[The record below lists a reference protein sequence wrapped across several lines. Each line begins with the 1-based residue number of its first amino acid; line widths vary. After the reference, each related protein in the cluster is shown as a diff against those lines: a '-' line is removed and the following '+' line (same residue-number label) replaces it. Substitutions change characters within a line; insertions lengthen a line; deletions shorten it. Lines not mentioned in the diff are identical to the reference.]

1 MDVVIDFLR
10 GPLFRFSI
18 AVVILGLSRH
28 VVLSVAG
35 FLRAR
40 SRAGYK
46 QIDFGAVLARTLT
59 TLNPVR
65 YMLGGR
71 WFYTIL
77 SVLFHVGV
85 ILVPLLFLGHIRLW
99 ERGMGVSWPALPSVV
114 ADGLTWLTVLTGIGL
129 LLGRAL
135 FKDSRE
141 MSRRQDWVLPPLIL
155 LAFLTG
161 YLLAH
166 PGSNPLDLKVT
177 MLLHVSVSNLLL
189 LITPF
194 TKIAH
199 CVMLPFSQL
208 VAEMAWRLVPG
219 AGLDVVKTL
228 GKEGEPI

>member
-10 GPLFRFSI
+10 GPLFRFSV
-18 AVVILGLSRH
+18 AVVVLGLSRH

-46 QIDFGAVLARTLT
+46 RIELGTVLVRTVS

-65 YMLGGR
+65 YMLEGR
-71 WFYTIL
+71 RSYTIT
-77 SVLFHVGV
+77 SVAFHVGV
-85 ILVPLLFLGHIRLW
+85 ILVPLFFLGHIRLW
-99 ERGMGVSWPALPSVV
+99 ERGLGLSWPALPAVV
-114 ADGLTWLTVLTGIGL
+114 ADALAWLTIISGIGL
-129 LLGRAL
+129 LLGRAM

-141 MSRRQDWVLPPLIL
+141 MSRRQDWTLPPLIV
-155 LAFLTG
+155 LAFITG

>member
-10 GPLFRFSI
+10 GTLFRFSV
-18 AVVILGLSRH
+18 AVAVLGLSRH

-40 SRAGYK
+40 ARAGQK
-46 QIDFGAVLARTLT
+46 QIAFGEVLARTVHA
-59 TLNPVR
+59 LNPIR
-65 YMLGGR
+65 YVFSGR
-71 WFYTIL
+71 WLYTML

-85 ILVPLLFLGHIRLW
+85 ILVPLLLLGHIRLW
-99 ERGMGVSWPALPSVV
+99 ERSIGVSWPALPAGI
-114 ADGLTWLTVLTGIGL
+114 ADFLTWLTILTGLGL

-141 MSRRQDWVLPPLIL
+141 MSRRQDWILPPLIV
-155 LAFLTG
+155 LAFITG
-161 YLLAH
+161 WLLAH
-166 PGSNPLDLKVT
+166 PGQNFLDLKVT
-177 MLLHVSVSNLLL
+177 MLLHVSVGNLLL
-189 LITPF
+189 LVTPF

-219 AGLDVVKTL
+219 VGIDVVKTL
-228 GKEGEPI
+228 GKEGKPV